1 MPAEGDDDELKEFVN
16 ETCKEYAT
24 LFPEEC
30 DNMKARME
38 LGESPETPK
47 PEKFEDIK
55 NIVDEINTTIMKRD
69 KIGQEFDTQLMNIGI
84 QPPFEKVKEF
94 MEKLESSFNNFKQTY
109 IANMDSF
116 GKDQQKYLTFEKF
129 VQTIET
135 NMNASVAQTVKYDE
149 IKILVETGS
158 YTVEQSRH
166 LNAMESLFTQRDED
180 QAKARLED
188 NARKQVGKEFVDET
202 RAEMEKKKPELEKE
216 VEKNLKE
223 QIASQL
229 RENPLTPEI
238 EKMEQQLTKIEEK
251 LDKLSPP

>member
-1 MPAEGDDDELKEFVN
+1 
-16 ETCKEYAT
+16 
-24 LFPEEC
+24 
-30 DNMKARME
+30 
-38 LGESPETPK
+38 
-47 PEKFEDIK
+47 
-55 NIVDEINTTIMKRD
+55 MKRD

-116 GKDQQKYLTFEKF
+116 GKDQQKYLTFEKY

-251 LDKLSPP
+251 VDKLSSP